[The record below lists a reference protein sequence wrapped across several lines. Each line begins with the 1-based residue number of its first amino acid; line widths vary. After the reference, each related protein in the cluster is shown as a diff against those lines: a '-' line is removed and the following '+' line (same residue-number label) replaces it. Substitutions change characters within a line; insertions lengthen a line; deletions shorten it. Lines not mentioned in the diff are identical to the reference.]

1 MPEAVTHLIPPDLIR
16 FLLTVVFSL
25 LVGLEQRRRYIKEEF
40 ESRFGTDRTFT
51 LIGILGYILYLVGP
65 KTLIP
70 FLGGGA
76 VIAVFLSIYY
86 LQKINVEKK
95 FGMTSLVIA
104 MITYCFAPL
113 LYTQPYWLVL
123 LIVVAVLVITELKET
138 LFQFSEKFDKSE
150 FLTLGKFLI
159 LAGVVLP
166 LLPDKIIS
174 PEINISPYRFWLSIV
189 AVSGISYLSYLFKKF
204 VFPRSGII
212 LTGILG
218 GLYSSTA
225 TTIILARKSKEPGQG
240 NDAASAII
248 LATTM
253 MYIRIFLLALFFNK
267 AIAMHLAPAFA
278 VFIVVSAAMA
288 IFFLKFRG
296 NPDKGP
302 GGLGVSGTVDA
313 HNNPL
318 EFKTAFVFAALF
330 IFFAFITG
338 YIKTNYGAGGINV
351 LSFAVGVTDIDPFIL
366 SLFQSKLNVGNVFL
380 VTAVINAATSN
391 NLLKMVYGI
400 SLCDKSIRWKLI
412 TGFGTL
418 IALGLLITFV
428 VL

>member
-1 MPEAVTHLIPPDLIR
+1 MPETVAHFIPPDLVR

-40 ESRFGTDRTFT
+40 ESRFGTDRTCT
-51 LIGILGYILYLVGP
+51 LIGILGYILYLIGP

-138 LFQFSEKFDKSE
+138 LFQFSEKFDNSE
-150 FLTLGKFLI
+150 FLTLAKFLI

-166 LLPDKIIS
+166 LLPDKPFS
-174 PEINISPYRFWLSIV
+174 PEINISPYRFWLAIV
-189 AVSGISYLSYLFKKF
+189 AVSGISYLSYLLKKF
-204 VFPRSGII
+204 AFPKSGII

-225 TTIILARKSKEPGQG
+225 TTIILARKSNEPGQG

-267 AIAMHLAPAFA
+267 GIALRLAPAFA

-288 IFFLKFRG
+288 VFFLKFRRKD
-296 NPDKGP
+296 NGP
-302 GGLGVSGTVDA
+302 GVSGTVNV

-318 EFKTAFVFAALF
+318 EFKTAFVFGALF
-330 IFFAFITG
+330 IFFAFITS

-351 LSFAVGVTDIDPFIL
+351 LSFVVGVTDIDPFIL
-366 SLFQSKLNVGNVFL
+366 SLFQSKWNVENVFW
-380 VTAVINAATSN
+380 VTAVINAASSN
-391 NLLKMVYGI
+391 NLLKMVYAI

>member
-1 MPEAVTHLIPPDLIR
+1 MPEAVAHLIPSDLIR

-25 LVGLEQRRRYIKEEF
+25 LVGLEQRRRYIKQEF
-40 ESRFGTDRTFT
+40 ETRFGTDRTFT

-95 FGMTSLVIA
+95 FGMTSMVIA
-104 MITYCFAPL
+104 MITYCLAPL

-138 LFQFSEKFDKSE
+138 LFQFSKKFDKSE
-150 FLTLGKFLI
+150 FLTLAKFLI

-204 VFPRSGII
+204 VFPKSGII

-267 AIAMHLAPAFA
+267 DIAVRLAPAFA

-288 IFFLKFRG
+288 VFFLKFRG
-296 NPDKGP
+296 NPDKGT
-302 GGLGVSGTVDA
+302 GVSGTVDA

-338 YIKTNYGAGGINV
+338 YIKTNYGTGGINV
-351 LSFAVGVTDIDPFIL
+351 LSFVVGVTDIDPFIL
-366 SLFQSKLNVGNVFL
+366 SLFQSKWNVENVFL
-380 VTAVINAATSN
+380 VTAVINAASSN